1 MPYIAS
7 LQQYIYDALKINTT
21 TMADIN
27 SIKKLTI
34 NIDAILAKF
43 RSSVSMKILLERS
56 KLLLVE
62 KYNIIKEDQKKI
74 LKEKKADGR
83 ATCTIGKSGIKL
95 DDMRKEIEASL
106 KKKENIEIEKGMW
119 ERKAKTFKKVGGNIS
134 SPSKSSCI
142 SSSDSEYD
150 NKNKNNN
157 SSRNTV
163 DSANKGSY
171 REFARLVLKTK
182 FERLNSKSPG
192 QEVQEKILWNE
203 VNKQKVPVELWESFI
218 LKELQDYK
226 KYISTTP
233 KSRVTKCYK

>member
-21 TMADIN
+21 TMVDIN

-83 ATCTIGKSGIKL
+83 ATCNIGKSGIKL
-95 DDMRKEIEASL
+95 EDMRKEIELSL

-119 ERKAKTFKKVGGNIS
+119 ERKAKTFKKAGGNIS
-134 SPSKSSCI
+134 SPSKSSGV

-150 NKNKNNN
+150 SKIKDSN
-157 SSRNTV
+157 SRNTV

-192 QEVQEKILWNE
+192 QEVQEKLLWNE

-218 LKELQDYK
+218 LKELQDFK